1 MFDNII
7 YISYTNTNI
16 IDIIGISG
24 PLILFFISTMNLWK
38 QKYIYGYL
46 LFYIINTFINNLL
59 KITIKEPRPITN
71 NTITNNTV
79 IKEKYPGVH
88 KYGMPSYHAQSV
100 VFSLVFL
107 YLVNKSI
114 FLLLIEIFIVF
125 ITLYQRWVYR
135 HHTIEQLA
143 VGTFIGGVTA
153 YIGYF
158 MTKQYFVTNRSIS
171 I

>member
-1 MFDNII
+1 MFDNIL
-7 YISYTNTNI
+7 YISSTNSNI
-16 IDIIGISG
+16 IDIIGMSG
-24 PLILFFISTMNLWK
+24 PLILFIISIMNLWK

-59 KITIKEPRPITN
+59 KNSIKEHRPTN
-71 NTITNNTV
+71 TMREQYTEI
-79 IKEKYPGVH
+79 H

-100 VFSLVFL
+100 VFSLTFL

-114 FLLLIEIFIVF
+114 FLLLIELFIVF
-125 ITLYQRWVYR
+125 MTIYQRWFYR

-143 VGTFIGGVTA
+143 VGSFIGGVNA

-158 MTKQYFVTNRSIS
+158 ITKQNFVTNRSI
-171 I
+171 

>member
-7 YISYTNTNI
+7 NTSTNPNI

-24 PLILFFISTMNLWK
+24 PLILFIISVIYLCK

-46 LFYIINTFINNLL
+46 LFYIVNTFINNLL
-59 KITIKEPRPITN
+59 KISIKEPRPTN
-71 NTITNNTV
+71 NIN
-79 IKEKYPGVH
+79 EKYTEIH

-100 VFSLVFL
+100 VFSLVYL

-114 FLLLIEIFIVF
+114 FILLIEIFIVC
-125 ITLYQRWVYR
+125 ITLYQRWYYR

-143 VGTFIGGVTA
+143 IGSFIGGVTA
-153 YIGYF
+153 YTGYF
-158 MTKQYFVTNRSIS
+158 ITKQYFVTNRSIS

>member
-1 MFDNII
+1 
-7 YISYTNTNI
+7 
-16 IDIIGISG
+16 
-24 PLILFFISTMNLWK
+24 MNLWK

-59 KITIKEPRPITN
+59 KNSIKQARPN
-71 NTITNNTV
+71 NTMTN
-79 IKEKYPGVH
+79 EKYTEIH

-125 ITLYQRWVYR
+125 ITLYQRWYYR
-135 HHTIEQLA
+135 FHTIEQLA
-143 VGTFIGGVTA
+143 VGSFIGGVTA
-153 YIGYF
+153 YIGYLS
-158 MTKQYFVTNRSIS
+158 TKQYFVTNRSIS

>member
-1 MFDNII
+1 MFDNIL
-7 YISYTNTNI
+7 YISSTPSNI

-24 PLILFFISTMNLWK
+24 PLILFLISIMNLWK

-46 LFYIINTFINNLL
+46 VFYIINTFINNFL
-59 KITIKEPRPITN
+59 KISIKEARPTN
-71 NTITNNTV
+71 NIIN
-79 IKEKYPGVH
+79 EKYTEIH

-100 VFSLVFL
+100 FFSLTFL

-114 FLLLIEIFIVF
+114 FILLIEIFIVC
-125 ITLYQRWVYR
+125 ITLYQRWYYR

-143 VGTFIGGVTA
+143 IGSLVGGMTA

-158 MTKQYFVTNRSIS
+158 ITKQYFVTNRSIS
-171 I
+171 T

>member
-1 MFDNII
+1 MFDKIVNISSI
-7 YISYTNTNI
+7 NPNI
-16 IDIIGISG
+16 IDIIGLSG
-24 PLILFFISTMNLWK
+24 PLILFIISIINLWK

-46 LFYIINTFINNLL
+46 LFYIVNTFINNLL
-59 KITIKEPRPITN
+59 KISIKEPRPNN
-71 NTITNNTV
+71 NTIN
-79 IKEKYPGVH
+79 EKYTEIH

-100 VFSLVFL
+100 VFSLVYL
-107 YLVNKSI
+107 YLVNKSV

-125 ITLYQRWVYR
+125 ITLYQRWYYR

-143 VGTFIGGVTA
+143 IGSLVGGINA

-158 MTKQYFVTNRSIS
+158 ITKQYFVTNQSIS